1 MLYFWW
7 KDIANKW
14 REVKDLV
21 PKRDQVLQ
29 NEMIR
34 QENNERLRRQF
45 AQKANLVGQWIER
58 HLDAVASVGVQ
69 RGSLED
75 QLAKLHVMEKDV
87 MSYRP
92 NIDELERYNQEVQEH
107 MIFENR
113 HTQYTMEVCDSLK
126 LVLPIMFGITTE
138 ELVICEIRIKEDDSN
153 SRMMSFEV
161 IMPLKLQ
168 SIMKFVKMND
178 MFRRR
183 KNGRLEFY
191 VNKLYAEVL

>member
-126 LVLPIMFGITTE
+126 LVPPIMFGIMTE
-138 ELVICEIRIKEDDSN
+138 ELVICEIRINEDDSN

-168 SIMKFVKMND
+168 SIMKFVKIND

-191 VNKLYAEVL
+191 VNKL